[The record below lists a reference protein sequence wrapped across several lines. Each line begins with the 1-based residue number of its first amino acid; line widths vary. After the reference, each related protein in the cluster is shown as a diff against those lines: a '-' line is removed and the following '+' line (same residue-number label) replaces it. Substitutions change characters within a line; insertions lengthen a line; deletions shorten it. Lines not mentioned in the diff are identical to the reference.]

1 MATSDFPL
9 GLFAFRQVRRLNGL
23 AGVESVFQRDDFG
36 SDMTTEGLGLLKSV
50 VRGEGLYHGVVG
62 GNEDPEGFTWNL
74 RSGVYESDGFHSAG
88 SSPSS
93 MSSALI

>member
-1 MATSDFPL
+1 MLPKATSFMATSDFPL

-36 SDMTTEGLGLLKSV
+36 SDMTT
-50 VRGEGLYHGVVG
+50 EGLYHGVVG

>member
-50 VRGEGLYHGVVG
+50 VRGEGLLHGAVR
-62 GNEDPEGFTWNL
+62 GNEDPQ
-74 RSGVYESDGFHSAG
+74 AG
-88 SSPSS
+88 AEPRPVL
-93 MSSALI
+93 MGAAIRRFRAV